1 MVNLQI
7 IGIGILLVIMGTLF
21 SLLGNI
27 GSIIGFLIAITIVGY
42 MIRGGYFKST
52 TYQTNTNMFG
62 EIIFMRANLR
72 CSIKQFFSRKVKR
85 QIVINLILP

>member
-27 GSIIGFLIAITIVGY
+27 GSILGFLIAITIIGY
-42 MIRGGYFKST
+42 MIRNGYFKST
-52 TYQTNTNMFG
+52 THQT
-62 EIIFMRANLR
+62 
-72 CSIKQFFSRKVKR
+72 
-85 QIVINLILP
+85 